1 MSSRSCWAETEC
13 MNPFDA
19 ALAKL
24 EFEKI
29 RQRILRYAVSDPGRE
44 LLGVVGIMTD
54 RDEIVNRLSEVS
66 EMKQLIEAENDLP
79 LSGVHPIR
87 NALQKSGLEGSIL
100 TAREIAMVGST
111 MATARNVRSFL
122 AKRRDTQPLLWQLAE
137 PLHADKVLEFNIE
150 RAVEESG
157 AVRAQASRELLSIRR
172 AIGDRS
178 DELRKRLEGILR
190 GVSDLGFSQ
199 DEIITTREG
208 RMVIPVKVEH
218 KKHVP
223 GFIHSASA
231 SGATVFIEPTETL
244 ELNNEIRSLQFQEQR
259 EIERILR
266 ELTALIGEQRGPLV
280 RNLDLL
286 AALDALQAKGKYSI
300 EIIGIAPAIT
310 VGGAVRLQRAR
321 HPVLLLHHGIQGAVP
336 LDLEIGGSY
345 TTLVISG
352 PNAGGKSVAMKC
364 LGLLV
369 LMAQAGLHIPAGV
382 DSTLR
387 VFRRIFVDIGDEQSI
402 ESDLSTFSSHLA
414 HLKEIAAGADAE
426 SLVLIDE
433 IGTGTDP
440 SEGGALAAAILEF
453 LTARGAVTI
462 ATTHHG
468 ALKVFA
474 HETPGIENGAM
485 EFDQSTLTPT
495 YRFRPGVPGSSYAL
509 EMADRL
515 GFRGSVMTRARE
527 FLGSDHMRLEALIQE
542 LEATAQEHRKE
553 LQSAHDERARA
564 AAMAREYETKTA
576 ALSAELREMKRKAV
590 EEAKVIVD
598 RANAVIEKSVK
609 EIREQGA
616 SREVARVAR
625 EEVKMLRQSLSEQEQ
640 EIPPPAEDRESP
652 AIVPGSVVT
661 LSGRS
666 DPGEVVSVSPD
677 YKTAVVVFGVVK
689 LRTSVADLRPSSKRI
704 PARHVTAPAV
714 PERTGPVQRE
724 LDLRGMTADE
734 ACPLID
740 KFIDD
745 AVMAGLNRIDLIHG
759 KGTGALR
766 KKVSEF
772 LSRHPRVRS
781 FRLGEWNEGGVGAT
795 VVELNEE

>member
-1 MSSRSCWAETEC
+1 MTSFES
-13 MNPFDA
+13 
-19 ALAKL
+19 ALEKL
-24 EFEKI
+24 EFDKI
-29 RQRILRYAVSDPGRE
+29 RQRILRYAASDPGRE
-44 LLGVVGIMTD
+44 LLGSFSVITD
-54 RDEIVNRLSEVS
+54 PEEIRLRLSEVS
-66 EMKQLIEAENDLP
+66 DMKQLLEVENDLP
-79 LSGVHPIR
+79 LNGIQPVR
-87 NALQKSGLEGSIL
+87 GALQKSGLEGSVL
-100 TAREIAMVGST
+100 AARDIAQVGST
-111 MATARNVRSFL
+111 MSAARTTRSFL
-122 AKRRDTQPLLWQLAE
+122 AKRRDAHPLVWALADG
-137 PLHADKVLEFNIE
+137 LHVDKVLEFNIE

-157 AVRAQASRELLSIRR
+157 AVRANASRELESIRR

-199 DEIITTREG
+199 EEIITTREG

-259 EIERILR
+259 EVERILR
-266 ELTALIGEQRGPLV
+266 ELTGQIGEQRDALL

-286 AALDALQAKGKYSI
+286 AALDALQAKAKYSI
-300 EIIGIAPAIT
+300 EILGVAPAIT
-310 VGGAVRLQRAR
+310 IGGTVRLQKAR
-321 HPVLLLHHGIQGAVP
+321 HPVLLIHHGMQGAVP

-345 TTLVISG
+345 STLVISG

-364 LGLLV
+364 LGVIV
-369 LMAQAGLHIPAGV
+369 LMAQAGLHIPAGPE
-382 DSTLR
+382 STLR
-387 VFRRIFVDIGDEQSI
+387 VFRRMFVDIGDEQSI

-414 HLKEIAAGADAE
+414 HLKEITTGADAE

-440 SEGGALAAAILEF
+440 SEGGAIAAAVLEY
-453 LTARGAVTI
+453 LTARGALTI

-485 EFDQSTLTPT
+485 EFDQATLTPT
-495 YRFRPGVPGSSYAL
+495 YRFHAGVPGSSYAL

-515 GFRGSVMTRARE
+515 GFRDSLMARARE
-527 FLGSDHMRLEALIQE
+527 YLGGEHMRLEDLIQE

-553 LQSAHDERARA
+553 LQAAAAERARA
-564 AAMAREYETKTA
+564 TAMASEYDAKMA
-576 ALSAELREMKRKAV
+576 SLSAELRERKRTAV
-590 EEAKVIVD
+590 EEAKTIVAH
-598 RANAVIEKSVK
+598 ANAVIEKSIK
-609 EIREQGA
+609 EIRESGA
-616 SREVARVAR
+616 SRDVVRSSK
-625 EEVKMLRQSLSEQEQ
+625 EEVR
-640 EIPPPAEDRESP
+640 AVRESLDKQEKGTP
-652 AIVPGSVVT
+652 SELAEQMPVTITPGSVVT
-661 LSGRS
+661 LIGRN
-666 DPGEVVSVSPD
+666 DPGEVFAVSPD
-677 YKTAVVVFGVVK
+677 RKSAVVLFGVVK
-689 LRTSVADLRPSSKRI
+689 LRVPVADLRPTSRKLPSQR
-704 PARHVTAPAV
+704 VTGSALPD
-714 PERTGPVQRE
+714 RSGPVQRE

-734 ACPLID
+734 AFPLID

-745 AVMAGLNRIDLIHG
+745 AVLAGLNRIDVIHG

-772 LSRHPRVRS
+772 LSRHPCVRS

>member
-1 MSSRSCWAETEC
+1 MAGIEC
-13 MNPFDA
+13 MTSFES
-19 ALAKL
+19 ALEKL
-24 EFEKI
+24 EFDKI
-29 RQRILRYAVSDPGRE
+29 RQRILRYAASDPGRE
-44 LLGVVGIMTD
+44 LLGSFSVMTD
-54 RDEIVNRLSEVS
+54 PEEIRLRLSEVS
-66 EMKQLIEAENDLP
+66 DMKQLLEVENDLP
-79 LSGVHPIR
+79 LNGIQPVR
-87 NALQKSGLEGSIL
+87 GALQKSGLEGSVL
-100 TAREIAMVGST
+100 AARDIAQVGST
-111 MATARNVRSFL
+111 MSAARTTRSFL
-122 AKRRDTQPLLWQLAE
+122 AKRRDAHPLVWALADG
-137 PLHADKVLEFNIE
+137 LHVDKVLEFNIE

-157 AVRAQASRELLSIRR
+157 AVRANASRELESIRR

-199 DEIITTREG
+199 EEIITTREG

-259 EIERILR
+259 EVERILR
-266 ELTALIGEQRGPLV
+266 ELTGQIGEQRDALL

-286 AALDALQAKGKYSI
+286 AALDALQAKAKYSI
-300 EIIGIAPAIT
+300 EILGVAPAIT
-310 VGGAVRLQRAR
+310 IGGTVRLQKAR
-321 HPVLLLHHGIQGAVP
+321 HPVLLIHHGMQGAVP

-345 TTLVISG
+345 STLVISG

-364 LGLLV
+364 LGVIV
-369 LMAQAGLHIPAGV
+369 LMAQAGLHIPAGPE
-382 DSTLR
+382 STLR
-387 VFRRIFVDIGDEQSI
+387 VFRRMFVDIGDEQSI

-414 HLKEIAAGADAE
+414 HLKEITTGADAE

-440 SEGGALAAAILEF
+440 SEGGAIAAAVLEY
-453 LTARGAVTI
+453 LTARGALTI

-485 EFDQSTLTPT
+485 EFDQATLTPT
-495 YRFRPGVPGSSYAL
+495 YRFHAGVPGSSYAL

-515 GFRGSVMTRARE
+515 GFRDSLMARARE
-527 FLGSDHMRLEALIQE
+527 YLGGEHMRLEDLIQE

-553 LQSAHDERARA
+553 LQAAAAERARA
-564 AAMAREYETKTA
+564 TAMASEYDAKMA
-576 ALSAELREMKRKAV
+576 SLSAELRERKRTAV
-590 EEAKVIVD
+590 EEAKTIVAH
-598 RANAVIEKSVK
+598 ANAVIEKSIK
-609 EIREQGA
+609 EIRESGA
-616 SREVARVAR
+616 SRDVVRSSK
-625 EEVKMLRQSLSEQEQ
+625 EEVR
-640 EIPPPAEDRESP
+640 AVRESLDKQEKGTP
-652 AIVPGSVVT
+652 SELAEQMPVTITPGSVVT
-661 LSGRS
+661 LIGRN
-666 DPGEVVSVSPD
+666 DPGEVFAVSPD
-677 YKTAVVVFGVVK
+677 RKSAVVLFGVVK
-689 LRTSVADLRPSSKRI
+689 LRVPVADLRPTSRKLPSQR
-704 PARHVTAPAV
+704 VTGSALPD
-714 PERTGPVQRE
+714 RSGPVQRE

-734 ACPLID
+734 AFPLID

-745 AVMAGLNRIDLIHG
+745 AVLAGLNRIDVIHG

-772 LSRHPRVRS
+772 LSRHPCVRS

>member
-1 MSSRSCWAETEC
+1 
-13 MNPFDA
+13 
-19 ALAKL
+19 
-24 EFEKI
+24 
-29 RQRILRYAVSDPGRE
+29 
-44 LLGVVGIMTD
+44 
-54 RDEIVNRLSEVS
+54 
-66 EMKQLIEAENDLP
+66 
-79 LSGVHPIR
+79 
-87 NALQKSGLEGSIL
+87 LQKSGLEGSVL
-100 TAREIAMVGST
+100 AARDIAQVGST
-111 MATARNVRSFL
+111 MSAARTTRSFL
-122 AKRRDTQPLLWQLAE
+122 AKRRDAHPLVWALADG
-137 PLHADKVLEFNIE
+137 LHVDKVLEFNIE

-157 AVRAQASRELLSIRR
+157 AVRANASRELESIRR

-199 DEIITTREG
+199 EEIITTREG

-259 EIERILR
+259 EVERILR
-266 ELTALIGEQRGPLV
+266 ELTGQIGEQRDALL

-286 AALDALQAKGKYSI
+286 AALDALQAKAKYSI
-300 EIIGIAPAIT
+300 EILGVAPAIT
-310 VGGAVRLQRAR
+310 IGGPVRLQKAR
-321 HPVLLLHHGIQGAVP
+321 HPVLLIHHGMQGAVP

-345 TTLVISG
+345 STLVISG

-364 LGLLV
+364 LGVIV
-369 LMAQAGLHIPAGV
+369 LMAQAGLHIPAGPE
-382 DSTLR
+382 STLR
-387 VFRRIFVDIGDEQSI
+387 VFRRMFVDIGDEQSI

-414 HLKEIAAGADAE
+414 HLKEITTGADAE

-440 SEGGALAAAILEF
+440 SEGGAIAAAVLEY
-453 LTARGAVTI
+453 LTARGALTI

-485 EFDQSTLTPT
+485 EFDQATLTPT
-495 YRFRPGVPGSSYAL
+495 YRFHAGVPGSSYAL

-515 GFRGSVMTRARE
+515 GFRDSLMARARE
-527 FLGSDHMRLEALIQE
+527 YLGGEHMRLEDLIQE

-553 LQSAHDERARA
+553 LQAAAAERARA
-564 AAMAREYETKTA
+564 TAMASEYDAKMA
-576 ALSAELREMKRKAV
+576 SLSAELRERKRTAV
-590 EEAKVIVD
+590 EEAKTIVAH
-598 RANAVIEKSVK
+598 ANAVIEKSIK
-609 EIREQGA
+609 EIRESGA
-616 SREVARVAR
+616 SRDVVRSSK
-625 EEVKMLRQSLSEQEQ
+625 EEVR
-640 EIPPPAEDRESP
+640 AVRESLDKQEKGTP
-652 AIVPGSVVT
+652 SELAEQMPVTITPGSVVT
-661 LSGRS
+661 LIGRN
-666 DPGEVVSVSPD
+666 DPGEVFAVSPD
-677 YKTAVVVFGVVK
+677 RKSAVVLFGVVK
-689 LRTSVADLRPSSKRI
+689 LRVPVADLRPTSRKLPSQR
-704 PARHVTAPAV
+704 VTGSALPD
-714 PERTGPVQRE
+714 RSGPVQRE

-734 ACPLID
+734 AFPLID

-745 AVMAGLNRIDLIHG
+745 AVLAGLNRIDVIHG

-772 LSRHPRVRS
+772 LSRHPCVRS

>member
-1 MSSRSCWAETEC
+1 MT
-13 MNPFDA
+13 PFESP
-19 ALAKL
+19 LEKL
-24 EFEKI
+24 EFDKI

-44 LLGVVGIMTD
+44 LLASIGVMTD
-54 RDEIVNRLSEVS
+54 PEEIRLRLSEVS
-66 EMKQLIEAENDLP
+66 DMKQLLEVENDLP
-79 LSGVHPIR
+79 LNGIQPVKA
-87 NALQKSGLEGSIL
+87 ALQRSGLEGSVL
-100 TAREIAMVGST
+100 AARDIAQVGST
-111 MATARNVRSFL
+111 MSAARTTRSFL
-122 AKRRDTQPLLWQLAE
+122 AKRRDAHPLVWALADG
-137 PLHADKVLEFNIE
+137 LHVDKVLEFNIE
-150 RAVEESG
+150 QAVEESG
-157 AVRAQASRELLSIRR
+157 AVRANASRELQSIRR
-172 AIGDRS
+172 SIGDTS

-199 DEIITTREG
+199 EEIITTREG

-259 EIERILR
+259 EVERILR
-266 ELTALIGEQRGPLV
+266 ELTGQIGEQREALL

-286 AALDALQAKGKYSI
+286 AALDVLQAKAKYSI
-300 EIIGIAPAIT
+300 EILGVAPAIT
-310 VGGAVRLQRAR
+310 TGGPVRLQKAR
-321 HPVLLLHHGIQGAVP
+321 HPVLLIHHGVQGAVP

-345 TTLVISG
+345 STLVISG

-364 LGLLV
+364 LGVLV
-369 LMAQAGLHIPAGV
+369 LMAQAGLHIPAGP

-387 VFRRIFVDIGDEQSI
+387 VFRRVFVDIGDEQSI

-414 HLKEIAAGADAE
+414 HLKEITTGADSE

-440 SEGGALAAAILEF
+440 SEGGAIAAAVLEY
-453 LTARGAVTI
+453 LTTRGALTI

-485 EFDQSTLTPT
+485 EFDQATLTPT
-495 YRFRPGVPGSSYAL
+495 YRFREGVPGSSYAL

-515 GFRGSVMTRARE
+515 GFASSLMARARE
-527 FLGSDHMRLEALIQE
+527 FLGGAHMRLEDLIQE

-553 LQSAHDERARA
+553 LQSAAAERARA
-564 AAMAREYETKTA
+564 KAMAGEYDAKMA
-576 ALSAELREMKRKAV
+576 SLSAELRELKRKAV
-590 EEAKVIVD
+590 EEAKTIVGH
-598 RANAVIEKSVK
+598 ANAVIEKSIK

-616 SREVARVAR
+616 SRDVIRSSK
-625 EEVKMLRQSLSEQEQ
+625 EEVRAVREDLARQESEAPVE
-640 EIPPPAEDRESP
+640 PAE
-652 AIVPGSVVT
+652 AIPSTITPGSVVT
-661 LSGRS
+661 LSGRN
-666 DPGEVVSVSPD
+666 DPGEVFSVSPD
-677 YKTAVVVFGVVK
+677 GKSAVVLFGIVK
-689 LRTSVADLRPSSKRI
+689 LRVPVADLRPTSRKLPPQRATGS
-704 PARHVTAPAV
+704 AL
-714 PERTGPVQRE
+714 PERSGPVERE

-734 ACPLID
+734 AFPLID

-745 AVMAGLNRIDLIHG
+745 AVLAGLNRIDVIHG

-766 KKVSEF
+766 KKVTEF

-781 FRLGEWNEGGVGAT
+781 FRLGEWNEGGIGAT

>member
-1 MSSRSCWAETEC
+1 MT
-13 MNPFDA
+13 PFDS
-19 ALAKL
+19 ALEKL

-29 RQRILRYAVSDPGRE
+29 RQRIVRYAVSDPGRE
-44 LLGVVGIMTD
+44 LLSVLDIRTD
-54 RDEIVNRLSEVS
+54 PELIRQLLDEVS
-66 EMKQLIEAENDLP
+66 DMKRLLEAENDLP
-79 LSGVHPIR
+79 LTGIQPVR
-87 NALQKSGLEGSIL
+87 NALQKSGLEGSML
-100 TAREIAMVGST
+100 TAREIAQVGST
-111 MATARNVRSFL
+111 LGAARALRTFL
-122 AKRRDTQPLLWQLAE
+122 FRRRESHPLVWNLADG
-137 PLHADKVLEFNIE
+137 LHVDKVLEFNIE

-157 AVRAQASRELLSIRR
+157 AVRADASRELQSIRR

-190 GVSDLGFSQ
+190 GVTDLGFTQ
-199 DEIITTREG
+199 EEIITTREG

-244 ELNNEIRSLQFQEQR
+244 ELNNDIRSLQFQEQR
-259 EIERILR
+259 EVERILR
-266 ELTALIGEQRGPLV
+266 ELTVQIGEGREALI

-286 AALDALQAKGKYSI
+286 AALDVLQAKAKYSI
-300 EIIGIAPAIT
+300 EVLGVAPEIT
-310 VGGAVRLQRAR
+310 TGGPVRLQKAR
-321 HPVLLLHHGIQGAVP
+321 HPVLLIHHGVQGAVP
-336 LDLEIGGSY
+336 LDIEIGGSY

-369 LMAQAGLHIPAGV
+369 LMAQAGLHIPAGP

-414 HLKEIAAGADAE
+414 HLKEITAGADAG

-440 SEGGALAAAILEF
+440 AEGGAIAAVVLEY
-453 LTARGAVTI
+453 LTARGALTI

-485 EFDQSTLTPT
+485 EFDQRTLTPT
-495 YRFRPGVPGSSYAL
+495 YRFHAQIPGSSYAL

-515 GFRGSVMTRARE
+515 GFRPELMARARE
-527 FLGSDHMRLEALIQE
+527 LLGGAHMRLEELIQE
-542 LEATAQEHRKE
+542 LETTAQEHRKE
-553 LQSAHDERARA
+553 LQTAHAERERASTI
-564 AAMAREYETKTA
+564 AREYDA
-576 ALSAELREMKRKAV
+576 RIGALAAELREMKRKAV
-590 EEAKVIVD
+590 EEAKTVLD

-616 SREVARVAR
+616 SRDVVRSVR
-625 EEVKMLRQSLSEQEQ
+625 EEVREVREYLTAETEST
-640 EIPPPAEDRESP
+640 PPALEEENSRE
-652 AIVPGSVVT
+652 AIALGSVVT

-666 DPGEVVSVSPD
+666 DPGEVYAISPD
-677 YKTAVVVFGVVK
+677 RKSAVVVFGSVK
-689 LRTSVADLRPSSKRI
+689 LRVALSDIQPTARKL
-704 PARHVTAPAV
+704 PARRERGSML

-734 ACPLID
+734 AFPLID

-745 AVMAGLNRIDLIHG
+745 AILAGLSRIDVIHG

-766 KKVSEF
+766 KKVSAF

>member
-1 MSSRSCWAETEC
+1 MT
-13 MNPFDA
+13 PFQN
-19 ALAKL
+19 ALEKL
-24 EFEKI
+24 EFDKI

-44 LLGVVGIMTD
+44 LLGSVNVMTD
-54 RDEIVNRLSEVS
+54 PEEIRLRLSEVS
-66 EMKQLIEAENDLP
+66 DMKQLLEAENDLP
-79 LSGVHPIR
+79 LNGIHPIR
-87 NALQKSGLEGSIL
+87 AALQRSGLEGSVL
-100 TAREIAMVGST
+100 AARDIAQVGST
-111 MATARNVRSFL
+111 MSAARTTRAFL
-122 AKRRDTQPLLWQLAE
+122 AKRRDAHPLVWALADG
-137 PLHADKVLEFNIE
+137 LHVDKVLEFNIE
-150 RAVEESG
+150 HAVEESG
-157 AVRAQASRELLSIRR
+157 AVRANASRELQSIRR

-199 DEIITTREG
+199 EEIITTREG
-208 RMVIPVKVEH
+208 RMVLPVKVEY

-259 EIERILR
+259 EVERILR
-266 ELTALIGEQRGPLV
+266 ELTGQIGELRDALL

-286 AALDALQAKGKYSI
+286 AALDTLQAKAKYSI
-300 EIIGIAPAIT
+300 EILGVAPAIT
-310 VGGAVRLQRAR
+310 AGGTVRLQKAR
-321 HPVLLLHHGIQGAVP
+321 HPVLLIHHGTQGAVP

-345 TTLVISG
+345 STLVISG

-364 LGLLV
+364 LGVIV
-369 LMAQAGLHIPAGV
+369 LMAQAGVHIPAGPE
-382 DSTLR
+382 STLR
-387 VFRRIFVDIGDEQSI
+387 VFRRVFVDIGDEQSI

-414 HLKEIAAGADAE
+414 HLKEITSGADAG

-440 SEGGALAAAILEF
+440 SEGGAIAAAVLEY
-453 LTARGAVTI
+453 LTARGALTI

-485 EFDQSTLTPT
+485 EFDQATLTPT
-495 YRFRPGVPGSSYAL
+495 YRFRAGVPGSSYAL

-515 GFRGSVMTRARE
+515 GFHASLMARARE
-527 FLGSDHMRLEALIQE
+527 YLGGEHLRLEDLIQE
-542 LEATAQEHRKE
+542 LEATAQEHRKD
-553 LQSAHDERARA
+553 LQAAAAERARA
-564 AAMAREYETKTA
+564 TAMASVYDAKMA
-576 ALSAELREMKRKAV
+576 SLSAELREMKRTAV
-590 EEAKVIVD
+590 EDAKTIVD
-598 RANAVIEKSVK
+598 RANAVIEKSIK

-616 SREVARVAR
+616 SREAVRSSK
-625 EEVKMLRQSLSEQEQ
+625 EEVRAVRESLNRQEKEA
-640 EIPPPAEDRESP
+640 PPEPAEQMP
-652 AIVPGSVVT
+652 VAILPGSVVT
-661 LSGRS
+661 LGGRN
-666 DPGEVVSVSPD
+666 DPGEVFSISTD
-677 YKTAVVVFGVVK
+677 GKSAVVLFGIVK
-689 LRTSVADLRPSSKRI
+689 LRAAVADLRPTSRKLPSQRASGSAL
-704 PARHVTAPAV
+704 PDRS
-714 PERTGPVQRE
+714 GPVRRE

-734 ACPLID
+734 AFPLID

-745 AVMAGLNRIDLIHG
+745 AVLAGLNRIDVIHG

-766 KKVSEF
+766 KKVTEF

-781 FRLGEWNEGGVGAT
+781 FRLGEWNEGGIGAT